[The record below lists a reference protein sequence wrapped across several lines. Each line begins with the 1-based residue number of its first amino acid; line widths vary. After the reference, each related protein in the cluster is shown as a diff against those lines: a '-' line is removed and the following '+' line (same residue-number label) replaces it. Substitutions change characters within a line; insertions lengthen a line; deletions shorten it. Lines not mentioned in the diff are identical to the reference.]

1 MTDTLQTLILYA
13 FVGMIILLR
22 IDALRFGA
30 AEYDDEEAPGG
41 WRTWL
46 RRLSWYAFGIVLV
59 VVVYQLHPLPIS
71 VLNLQMGADRTET
84 LIVGLALAAMG
95 TLAAVGYA
103 YLRLGGLRLPPGR
116 RYPAGMLNSVGTAF
130 IDEAAFR
137 GILLGL
143 MLAADLP
150 VELAIVLQ
158 ATVYGLATRLGA
170 HGRPLGPLLLAI
182 AIGLVGGWVT
192 VETVGIGAAFL
203 GHAVTRMAV
212 FVATG
217 HAGQLQSASDE
228 EPIDDPVDTTP
239 EGWEIVSDR
248 DPGMGWPYR

>member
-1 MTDTLQTLILYA
+1 MSDTLQLLILYA
-13 FVGMIILLR
+13 FVGMLVLLR
-22 IDALRFGA
+22 LDALRFGA

-46 RRLSWYAFGIVLV
+46 RRVSWYVFGIALV
-59 VVVYQLHPLPIS
+59 VIIYQLHPLPIS
-71 VLNLQMGADRTET
+71 VLNLQMGAERTET

-95 TLAAVGYA
+95 TVAAVGYA

-116 RYPAGMLNSVGTAF
+116 RYPAAMLNSVGTAF

-143 MLAADLP
+143 LLATDLP
-150 VELAIVLQ
+150 VEAAIGLQ
-158 ATVYGLATRLGA
+158 AAVYGLATRLGA

-182 AIGLVGGWVT
+182 AIGVVGGWVT
-192 VETVGIGAAFL
+192 IETAGIGAAFL
-203 GHAVTRMAV
+203 GHAITRMAV
-212 FVATG
+212 FIATG

-228 EPIDDPVDTTP
+228 EPIDDPAEMTP

-248 DPGMGWPYR
+248 DPGIGRQYR